1 MNPIHLQDDTF
12 FYQVITEYMLGMLL
26 LRKCHFK
33 SLPLGARF
41 VSYIKQLLVTELP
54 HTDQFDGCSI

>member
-1 MNPIHLQDDTF
+1 MILF